1 MTIFILLSL
10 AVAALLTYIGVGERN
25 FMTRFLNVPPFCSA
39 LSTATEIALAV
50 FVIGSATKVPAAS
63 IGCMMVT
70 GLALTV
76 IGISMAN
83 TAESKKLQPVPVR
96 AVRRRRA

>member
-1 MTIFILLSL
+1 
-10 AVAALLTYIGVGERN
+10 
-25 FMTRFLNVPPFCSA
+25 MTRFLNVPPLGSVLITSA
-39 LSTATEIALAV
+39 AV
-50 FVIGSATKVPAAS
+50 DFAVLLIGLGTKVPSAS

-83 TAESKKLQPVPVR
+83 ATGSKKLQPVPVR
-96 AVRRRRA
+96 AVRRRL

>member
-1 MTIFILLSL
+1 MTTFIVLSL
-10 AVAALLTYIGVGERN
+10 AAAALITYIGVGERSV
-25 FMTRFLNVPPFCSA
+25 MTRFLNVSPLYSVLITSA
-39 LSTATEIALAV
+39 AV
-50 FVIGSATKVPAAS
+50 ACAVLLIGLGTKVPAAS

-83 TAESKKLQPVPVR
+83 AAESKKLQPVPVR
-96 AVRRRRA
+96 AVRRRR